1 MVWEEFGL
9 FCSVVSTGFLDF
21 LKEEDM
27 VFIFL
32 VYYVYGVGKFFSYV
46 IKLYYFYVELL
57 YVLY

>member
-9 FCSVVSTGFLDF
+9 FCSVVSMGFLDF

-32 VYYVYGVGKFFSYV
+32 VYYVYRVGKFFLYV